1 MAILNYNDL
10 ERRRR
15 LAFHQM
21 YSGDGS
27 HRRIFLPSQILPT
40 PTPTVTPTET
50 PTPTPTVTPS
60 VTPSL
65 PSNCTDNWTLV
76 NFNGTAFRNG
86 DPIPEITDQSLWN
99 AATGPAWCYYNN
111 DPANDAIYGKLYNRF
126 AVTDVRGL
134 APVGYHVPTLA
145 EYENII
151 TCLGGT
157 DAGSGFW
164 LVAGEKMKTIGTIQ
178 DNDGLWNS
186 PNVASNE
193 SGFSV
198 VPAGCRTS
206 SFINLYAR
214 GSFWVSDSD
223 TCINFNNGAS
233 YVYIGVDSATTG
245 YSIRLKQNS
254 EPV

>member
-15 LAFHQM
+15 SAFHQM
-21 YSGDGS
+21 YSGDS
-27 HRRIFLPSQILPT
+27 SRQRIFIPSQVLPT
-40 PTPTVTPTET
+40 PTPTET
-50 PTPTPTVTPS
+50 PTPTPTPTVTP
-60 VTPSL
+60 TL

-76 NFNGTAFRNG
+76 NFNGITFSNG

-111 DPANDAIYGKLYNRF
+111 DSANDDIYGKLYNRF

-164 LVAGEKMKTIGTIQ
+164 LVAGEKMKTAGTIE
-178 DNDGLWNS
+178 DNDGFWNS

-206 SFINLYAR
+206 SFINLHAR

-233 YVYIGVDSATTG
+233 YVYIGGDSGITG
-245 YSIRLKQNS
+245 YSIRLKQNQNL
-254 EPV
+254 